1 MRPMSRDRHSG
12 DLNSRVPSRAASAVR
27 DDQRRHDR
35 LRTFHASVRGA
46 VAELTCCAPEAED
59 LIESFPALLFAL
71 VTGYGTPAERE
82 NAFRHVLDGGP
93 LKHAGDLLGLPRWL
107 RRLPAQA
114 FLEPF
119 GRLPDSPEFEARIA
133 HLIPSSR
140 ILVRPWLSRVLY
152 AYEACHEDYAI
163 WIARQHRLP
172 LPEAYDECFLYL
184 TAWAWHASQKETP
197 AHALLRRPWSPK
209 LSLRRAEEE
218 MLKWRRR
225 LALAY
230 ALGSGLDNGWL
241 TSGNVNGFDFV
252 PLLTI
257 DDFIAES
264 DVMDNCL
271 DQYADR
277 ISTGSIRVFSI
288 RRHGAPIADIELGP
302 IPSSS
307 DIPAIIQVKA
317 ARNRPAPLTIWRAA
331 HAWLSAHAGRNL
343 ERRPGSP
350 RLARRR
356 ETQIDIWSP
365 YLSSLPPRLR
375 EPLAHRL
382 AREPIVRPI
391 ENRSQPRRGPRQ
403 AITALERLE
412 PALDTEAQPQSGWTW
427 R

>member
-1 MRPMSRDRHSG
+1 MRPMSRDPDFDDR
-12 DLNSRVPSRAASAVR
+12 NSRDLRYAVAAWR

-35 LRTFHASVRGA
+35 LRTFHASLRGA

-82 NAFRHVLDGGP
+82 SAFRHVLDGGS
-93 LKHAGDLLGLPRWL
+93 LKYAGDLLGLPRWL

-114 FLEPF
+114 FVEPL
-119 GRLPDSPEFEARIA
+119 GRLPGSPEFEARIA

-184 TAWAWHASQKETP
+184 TAWAWHGSQKEAP
-197 AHALLRRPWSPK
+197 AHALLRRPWSAK

-230 ALGSGLDNGWL
+230 ALGSGLDNSWL
-241 TSGNVNGFDFV
+241 TPGNVNGFDFV

-264 DVMDNCL
+264 DAMDNCL

-277 ISTGSIRVFSI
+277 MSTGSIRVFSI
-288 RRHGAPIADIELGP
+288 RRHGTPIADIELGP

-331 HAWLSAHAGRNL
+331 HAWLSAHTDRKL

-350 RLARRR
+350 RLVRRR
-356 ETQIDIWSP
+356 EAQMDIWSP

-375 EPLAHRL
+375 EPLAQRL

-391 ENRSQPRRGPRQ
+391 ENRQQPRRSPRE
-403 AITALERLE
+403 AIAALEPLE
-412 PALDTEAQPQSGWTW
+412 PTLDTEPQPPSGWTW